1 MDFSRPDNARKIN
14 RIKVLNA
21 LRKGEKSRA
30 ELSRELGINKVSI
43 SEITDALINEGLI
56 ESGEKDNTTSGR
68 PSTKLRVTR
77 TKGRVFSFVLSSSTV
92 TASASNPLGQVLRFE
107 RFPKDENMLR
117 CISSFVKKL
126 LSDNTIVYGV
136 TIISRNPKELD
147 ESIFPWPVI
156 YSSLSEAQA
165 RAEMEVEKEE
175 KRLYISWGDSI
186 EGAYE
191 DKFLRYIPSI
201 AHMKV
206 TKGIACSCGRDGCLE
221 AAVSGKRL
229 KALSGITQYRKLLLE
244 EKGIATLEDV
254 IPLLAFAL
262 SEAVQALGA
271 ESVVITGE
279 MEALDEKMY
288 ETLNNKLSSYLPPDR
303 KVRVT
308 RAKRGDNATIEGA
321 GIIAL
326 DKFFYH
332 SDTLE
337 KLNSLQTEF

>member
-21 LRKGEKSRA
+21 LRKGEMSRA

-43 SEITDALINEGLI
+43 SEITDALIKEGLI
-56 ESGEKDNTTSGR
+56 ESGEKDNTTQGR
-68 PSTKLRVTR
+68 PSTKLAVTR

-92 TASASNPLGQVLRFE
+92 TASASNPMGQVLRFE

-117 CISSFVKKL
+117 QISSFVKKM
-126 LSDNTIVYGV
+126 LSDNPTIYGV
-136 TIISRNPKELD
+136 TVISKTASEIE
-147 ESIFPWPVI
+147 ESFFPWPVI

-165 RAEMEVEKEE
+165 RAEMEEEKKE
-175 KRLYISWGDSI
+175 KRLYISWGDNI

-191 DKFLRYIPSI
+191 EKFLHILPTI
-201 AHMKV
+201 GHMKV
-206 TKGIACSCGRDGCLE
+206 TKGYKCSCGADGCLN
-221 AAVSGKRL
+221 AVASGL
-229 KALSGITQYRKLLLE
+229 KIKDATGLTQYRRILSSDEGKAEVENVL
-244 EKGIATLEDV
+244 
-254 IPLLAFAL
+254 PLMAFAL

-271 ESVVITGE
+271 ESIVLTGE
-279 MEALDEKMY
+279 LAQLDDALY
-288 ETLNNKLSSYLPPDR
+288 TSLNAKLTSLLPPER
-303 KVRVT
+303 KIKVE

-332 SDTLE
+332 SDLLE
-337 KLNSLQTEF
+337 KLNSIQTEF